1 MTQPLKNGLDAPE
14 VMVENAF
21 ILHMVGY
28 YSCYSLQ
35 MASMLF
41 ETPSEVSCPNLLNN
55 YFFGYL
61 GIKGSQMGIEPNNL
75 HELAS
80 RAAFKYLLRQP

>member
-35 MASMLF
+35 TARILF
-41 ETPSEVSCPNLLNN
+41 ESPDEVSCPNLLNS
-55 YFFGYL
+55 YFFEFLGVCTLEYL
-61 GIKGSQMGIEPNNL
+61 INVL
-75 HELAS
+75 H
-80 RAAFKYLLRQP
+80 KLLIF